1 MTASPPMVYFRSFHQ
16 IVVRGLG
23 WGFVGR
29 YLVQWSFR
37 YSRKEDKFYAYPKIN
52 ERNSAHVIYQDSN
65 RKMWVGGWDCGLF
78 LLNHPKDMANVSYTH
93 YSHRIGDDASLS
105 DNIVY
110 DIVEDVH
117 THTLWIG
124 TRVGL
129 SIMKQENRYIH

>member
-1 MTASPPMVYFRSFHQ
+1 
-16 IVVRGLG
+16 
-23 WGFVGR
+23 
-29 YLVQWSFR
+29 
-37 YSRKEDKFYAYPKIN
+37 
-52 ERNSAHVIYQDSN
+52 
-65 RKMWVGGWDCGLF
+65 MWVGGWDCGLF
-78 LLNHPKDMANVSYTH
+78 LLNHPKDMANVFYTH

-129 SIMKQENRYIH
+129 SIMKQENPGTFINYKSLHSAYHIPCDGFHWRLCPDDRHETISVCFLFFESGRG